1 MNRIR
6 KVNACSFGRQRCK
19 LETPKQQAK
28 LLRGKENPMTNA
40 NFKGLGQVAQNSAQA
55 AKFIYDVQ
63 DVCNESDKPAPEAI
77 AHMLTATFPF
87 SENPQTWN
95 PPDIATF
102 TKALLDARGAAG
114 CDG

>member
-1 MNRIR
+1 
-6 KVNACSFGRQRCK
+6 
-19 LETPKQQAK
+19 
-28 LLRGKENPMTNA
+28 MTNA
-40 NFKGLGQVAQNSAQA
+40 NFKGLGQVAQNSAQD
-55 AKFIYDVQ
+55 AKFIYDHWQ
-63 DVCNESDKPAPEAI
+63 DVWNESDKPAPEAI

-87 SENPQTWN
+87 SENLQTWN